1 MIDLKEV
8 FERLSETDY
17 IKFDRVK
24 NPLSSRPDLCAFLF
38 LDKLVAGTGDIVAC
52 SEHDEIWLNVDVDE
66 LARLATEED
75 ILTLVR
81 CGVRYDSSVQSLVMY
96 T

>member
-1 MIDLKEV
+1 MIDLKEI
-8 FERLSETDY
+8 FERHSETDY

-38 LDKLVAGTGDIVAC
+38 LEKLVLGTGDIVAC

-81 CGVRYDSSVQSLVMY
+81 CGVRYDSSVRSLVMY
-96 T
+96 A